1 MSFKPMTTK
10 NAVVALNPSQLTDFV
25 SANRGAARSE
35 LIDQLDL
42 ITMTHCLKTYKNNQ
56 TRVAQVLG
64 INRGTLRKRMRDLGL
79 MGKTF

>member
-1 MSFKPMTTK
+1 MTTK

-35 LIDQLDL
+35 LIDQLGL

>member
-1 MSFKPMTTK
+1 MTTK

-42 ITMTHCLKTYKNNQ
+42 ITITHCLKSYKNNQ
-56 TRVAQVLG
+56 TRVADVLG
-64 INRGTLRKRMRDLGL
+64 INRGTLRKRMLDLGL
-79 MGKTF
+79 MGKKF